1 LLLDSGLY
9 DGGRQYSDWGGF
21 SDGLRAAH
29 EGPEF
34 DKLSELV
41 RVAKRDSREGAMADE
56 ANAPTK
62 FSRTD
67 LRGNDKPKCRVIIP
81 APRGGWSEPVLFEWE
96 LAAES
101 WTDEHPHSEYNFV
114 IEGQLFV
121 ESGGVTVEAQ
131 AGDVVR
137 VPAGA
142 VGRYWAPKYARLL
155 AIYGPSEGGLSR
167 SLGYEKLSG
176 R

>member
-1 LLLDSGLY
+1 
-9 DGGRQYSDWGGF
+9 
-21 SDGLRAAH
+21 
-29 EGPEF
+29 
-34 DKLSELV
+34 
-41 RVAKRDSREGAMADE
+41 MAD
-56 ANAPTK
+56 AASTPTSSTPTSSNPPSSTPNSGAPTK

-67 LRGNDKPKCRVIIP
+67 LSGHDKPKCRVIIP
-81 APRGGWSEPVLFEWE
+81 PLQGGWSEPAVFEWE
-96 LAAES
+96 LTAES

-121 ESGGVTVEAQ
+121 ESGGVTLEAHT
-131 AGDVVR
+131 GDFVR

-155 AIYGPSEGGLSR
+155 AIYGPSQGAPSR
-167 SLGYEKLSG
+167 ALGYEKLSD